1 MKCRDQRPQVT
12 LIESRIFMKT
22 THLVRSALIAV
33 ALLITSVAFAQT
45 APETG
50 PAVVTTEARNRAL
63 ILTFYYKFFNNH
75 EVNFVNSVMRE
86 DYIQHNPNLATGR
99 QPFVDFFTPIFQQNP
114 GFRSDIAHIGAE
126 GDLVWVHAH
135 QTTSPSDP
143 GQDAIDIYRIQD
155 GTIAEHWDSVEAVST
170 SPANSNGQF

>member
-1 MKCRDQRPQVT
+1 MKP
-12 LIESRIFMKT
+12 

-45 APETG
+45 AQNSGEPESG
-50 PAVVTTEARNRAL
+50 PAAITTEARNRAL

-75 EVNFVNSVMRE
+75 VSFANAVVRE

-99 QPFVDFFTPIFQQNP
+99 QAFVDFFTTVFQQAP
-114 GFRSDIAHIGAE
+114 GLRSYIAHIGAE

-135 QTTSPSDP
+135 QTTSSSDP
-143 GQDAIDIYRIQD
+143 GQEAIDIYRIQD
-155 GTIAEHWDSVEAVST
+155 GKIAEHWDSVEAVST